1 MSKFSRRR
9 RRRRIPLGFPDPNTA
24 TAAFQNK
31 SFVVRLISF
40 HFGFYRIHDR
50 KIFLSPSLL

>member
-1 MSKFSRRR
+1 MSKFSR

-40 HFGFYRIHDR
+40 HFGFYRIHHR